1 MSISNL
7 KLSSSRFRYYALAAA
22 SAVAI
27 TLGIG
32 QFGQISASEGQ
43 PAETTPPAPNVTVA
57 HPAVRDIIEWD
68 EFTGRFEAVDSVE
81 VRARVSG
88 YLNAIAFEDGAV
100 VKKGDLLFSIDPR
113 PFEADL
119 AAANADLSSAAA
131 ALQNAKAESE
141 RGRRL
146 LERSALSQEE
156 ADRRTSALRQAES
169 AWAAAKAHVEQ
180 AELNLEFTEIRAPI
194 TGRISDDFVSEGN
207 LIVGGAQGGTLLT
220 TIVSLDPIYFEFTAS
235 EADYLKYVRVA
246 DKGGNAGLSG
256 DANPVFVKLL
266 DESEFGHQGRMSFVD
281 NRLDRS
287 TGTMRGRATFAN
299 PDGVL
304 APGMFGRLKLA
315 GTAEYQAVLVPDSA
329 VQTDQNVKYVWLAS
343 EGNVAERRE
352 VELGPLHNGARVVRT
367 GLNPGDRVIVS
378 GAQFVAAGA
387 PVAPQPADPARLAAL
402 QPADTDNA
410 TQLEAQ

>member
-1 MSISNL
+1 MSISSL

-22 SAVAI
+22 SAAAI
-27 TLGIG
+27 TFGVG
-32 QFGQISASEGQ
+32 QYGQISASETQ
-43 PAETTPPAPNVTVA
+43 PAQTAPAAPNVTVA
-57 HPAVRDIIEWD
+57 NPTIKEIIEWD

-88 YLNAIAFEDGAV
+88 YLDAIAFEDGAV
-100 VKKGDLLFSIDPR
+100 VKKGDLLFTIDPR

-119 AAANADLSSAAA
+119 AAAEADLSSAAA
-131 ALQNAKAESE
+131 ALQNAKGEHE

-156 ADRRTSALRQAES
+156 ADRRTSALRQAEA
-169 AWAAAKAHVEQ
+169 AWASAKAQIDQ
-180 AELNLEFTEIRAPI
+180 AKLNLEFTEIRAPI

-235 EADYLKYVRVA
+235 EADYLKYARHTGNGGEA
-246 DKGGNAGLSG
+246 GLNGNAH
-256 DANPVFVKLL
+256 PVFVKLL
-266 DESEFGHQGRMSFVD
+266 DEDDFAHQGRMSFVD

-287 TGTMRGRATFAN
+287 TGTMRGRATFDN

-304 APGMFGRLKLA
+304 APGMFGRLQLA
-315 GTAEYQAVLVPDSA
+315 GTGEYQAMLVPDSA
-329 VQTDQNVKYVWLAS
+329 IQTDQNVKFVWIAG
-343 EGNVAERRE
+343 EGDVAQRRE
-352 VELGPLHNGARVVRT
+352 VGLGPLHDGARVIRS
-367 GLNPGDRVIVS
+367 GLDPDDRVIVS

-387 PVAPQPADPARLAAL
+387 PVAPQPADATRLAAAEFD
-402 QPADTDNA
+402 QAASPAR
-410 TQLEAQ
+410 Q